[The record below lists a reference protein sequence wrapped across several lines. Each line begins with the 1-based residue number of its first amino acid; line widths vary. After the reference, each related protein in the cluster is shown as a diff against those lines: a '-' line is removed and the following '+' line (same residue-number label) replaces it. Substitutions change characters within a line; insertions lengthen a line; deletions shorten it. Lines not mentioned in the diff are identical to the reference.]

1 MGVLAAGMV
10 ALAGCGSGSSNP
22 LRLAAEGPTTTL
34 AGAAP
39 TTTADATA
47 PSGPGASGAAGST
60 TVAGSSTTA
69 AATTTTEVRPGV
81 DALAAIAL
89 TTQPIAD
96 IEKLTAMA
104 VRPGDTSIYVT
115 TQTGQVYRIPKG
127 GAPVKVLDLT
137 GTVSEYETGSERG
150 MLGLAFSPVD
160 GRMFLYYTDL
170 QAQAHLVSYAVG
182 DDGIPDPDSVWKVL
196 DIAEPGA
203 GHKGGGINITDDGD
217 ALPRRRRR
225 RRQPRPRRPGHDQDA
240 GCDPAHR
247 PVAPPAPATPCP
259 TTTRTSATP
268 PRRPRSSPRA
278 CATRGG
284 SGVTPSPTSCG
295 SATSGED
302 TVEELN
308 RIPDTQTGANF
319 GWYFVEGDHVRYQ
332 GAPADVV
339 APLFTYRHD
348 DIGPA
353 IIGGRVYRG
362 ARSGARR
369 RLRVRRHGR
378 SGDGGGRLR
387 PGRHAHGQPAER
399 GDHRLRHRPRQRA
412 LRAHPPRRPVQDRP
426 RLNGARSVRRAELA
440 VAGVAEAG
448 DDERV
453 LVEVARRSRR

>member
-1 MGVLAAGMV
+1 MGVLAAGVV

-47 PSGPGASGAAGST
+47 ASAPGGSAAAGPT

-69 AATTTTEVRPGV
+69 AATTTTEARPGV

-104 VRPGDTSIYVT
+104 VRPDDTSIYVT

-182 DDGIPDPDSVWKVL
+182 DDGTPDPDSVWKVL

-203 GHKGGGINITDDGD
+203 GHKGGGINITDDGTLYLAVGD
-217 ALPRRRRR
+217 
-225 RRQPRPRRPGHDQDA
+225 G
-240 GCDPAHR
+240 
-247 PVAPPAPATPCP
+247 
-259 TTTRTSATP
+259 
-268 PRRPRSSPRA
+268 
-278 CATRGG
+278 GG
-284 SGVTPSPTSCG
+284 SRGRDAQDMTKTLGAILRIVPSTTGPGYTVPDDNPYVGDSTKAPEIFAKGLRNPWGFWRDPVTDELWISDV
-295 SATSGED
+295 GED

-332 GAPADVV
+332 GAPADIV

-348 DIGPA
+348 QIGPA

-362 ARSGARR
+362 SAIPGLDGAYVFADMAG
-369 RLRVRRHGR
+369 RVM
-378 SGDGGGRLR
+378 
-387 PGRHAHGQPAER
+387 AM
-399 GDHRLRHRPRQRA
+399 
-412 LRAHPPRRPVQDRP
+412 
-426 RLNGARSVRRAELA
+426 GASDQVGTLTVSLPSE
-440 VAGVAEAG
+440 VITGFG
-448 DDERV
+448 IGPDDELYV
-453 LVEVARRSRR
+453 LTLRGGLFKIVPA